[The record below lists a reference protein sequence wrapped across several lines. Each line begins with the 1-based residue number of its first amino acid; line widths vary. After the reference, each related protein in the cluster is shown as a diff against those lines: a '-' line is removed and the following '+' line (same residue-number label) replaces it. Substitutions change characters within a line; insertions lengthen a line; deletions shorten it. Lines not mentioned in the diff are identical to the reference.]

1 MKSDV
6 VAAARAKIAQLKE
19 EYKSLVTM
27 TQEAVQAKSP
37 TLTEFR
43 TEITLQLPEA
53 TRAEVEPILQKTLP
67 YISNAK
73 SIGEIFLFLNLS
85 VWNFL
90 NYGLL
95 QHIVEVYGDDIL
107 RQKMEKYVALVD
119 SFRKKT
125 TLEVFWEAY
134 PASKSCPEIPSTLRE
149 SLKRVTFKHGN
160 LDVTASLDDI
170 ERHRQN
176 LARHVSLPDLTIIL
190 EDIKGGSVAIVWL
203 VPPSVAD
210 RLADEVQKGN
220 VDFLEQHNILELE
233 IQDSTVYRSKSK
245 LHYNYELNY
254 YVILI
259 MIRNECT

>member
-19 EYKSLVTM
+19 EYKSLVIM

-43 TEITLQLPEA
+43 TEITLQLPQPVKSELQLSLK
-53 TRAEVEPILQKTLP
+53 EILP
-67 YISNAK
+67 CIYNAK
-73 SIGEIFLFLNLS
+73 SIGEIFGFFNLYDI
-85 VWNFL
+85 WNYL

-95 QHIVEVYGDDIL
+95 QHIMEVYGDDKL
-107 RQKMEKYVALVD
+107 HQKMEKYIALVD

-125 TLEVFWEAY
+125 TLEVFWEAH

-160 LDVTASLDDI
+160 LDGTASLDDI

-190 EDIKGGSVAIVWL
+190 EDIKGGSVATVWL

-233 IQDSTVYRSKSK
+233 IQDSTVYRSKRK
-245 LHYNYELNY
+245 LCPYKHKHACLF
-254 YVILI
+254 
-259 MIRNECT
+259 

>member
-1 MKSDV
+1 MKSGV
-6 VAAARAKIAQLKE
+6 VAAARAKIAQLQDKYE
-19 EYKSLVTM
+19 SLVTM

-43 TEITLQLPEA
+43 NKITL
-53 TRAEVEPILQKTLP
+53 RAPQPVRSELQMSLKEILP
-67 YISNAK
+67 YIYNAK
-73 SIGEIFLFLNLS
+73 SIGEIFGFFNLYDI
-85 VWNFL
+85 WNFL

-95 QHIVEVYGDDIL
+95 QHIVKVYGDDKL
-107 RQKMEKYVALVD
+107 HQKVEKYVALVD
-119 SFRKKT
+119 SFRKQT

-176 LARHVSLPDLTIIL
+176 LACHVSLPDLTIIL

-210 RLADEVQKGN
+210 RLEDEVQRGN

-233 IQDSTVYRSKSK
+233 IQGSTVYRSKSK
-245 LHYNYELNY
+245 LHYNYE
-254 YVILI
+254 
-259 MIRNECT
+259 

>member
-43 TEITLQLPEA
+43 TEITLQLLCK
-53 TRAEVEPILQKTLP
+53 TIKSEVQLSLKETLP
-67 YISNAK
+67 YIYNAK
-73 SIGEIFLFLNLS
+73 SIGEIFGFLNLR

-95 QHIVEVYGDDIL
+95 QHIVEVYGDDKL
-107 RQKMEKYVALVD
+107 HQKMEKYIALVD

-125 TLEVFWEAY
+125 TLEVFWEAH

-160 LDVTASLDDI
+160 LDGTASLQDI
-170 ERHRQN
+170 EQFRQN
-176 LARHVSLPDLTIIL
+176 LALHVSLPDLTIIL
-190 EDIKGGSVAIVWL
+190 EDIRGWSVATVWL

-220 VDFLEQHNILELE
+220 IDFLEQHNILELE

-245 LHYNYELNY
+245 LHHYKHEYLY
-254 YVILI
+254 LY
-259 MIRNECT
+259 